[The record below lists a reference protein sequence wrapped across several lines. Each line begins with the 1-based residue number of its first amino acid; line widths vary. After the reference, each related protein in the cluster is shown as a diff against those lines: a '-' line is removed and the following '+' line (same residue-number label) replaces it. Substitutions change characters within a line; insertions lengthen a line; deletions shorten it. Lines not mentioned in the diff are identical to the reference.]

1 MTIGLTGG
9 IGSGKS
15 IVSKVIETMGYI
27 VFNSDL
33 ESKHLM
39 NKDPVIIDG
48 LVLLFGKE
56 IYLNGILNKELLAKI
71 IFSDDAARIL
81 VNKLIHPR
89 VRDTFDIFASKQPNG
104 IAFNE
109 AAILFET
116 GANESFDKTVLVTSP
131 KELRI
136 SRIMSRDNLSEEDV
150 EARMSKQW
158 TDNEKISLADFIIIN
173 DESIPLIVQVE
184 AIVNQLISV

>member
-1 MTIGLTGG
+1 MNIGITGG

-15 IVSKVIETMGYI
+15 IVSKVIETMGYL
-27 VFNSDL
+27 VFNSDA
-33 ESKHLM
+33 ESKQLA
-39 NKDPVIIDG
+39 NEDPFIIDG

-56 IYLNGILNKELLAKI
+56 IYLNGILNKEMLAKI
-71 IFSDDAARIL
+71 IFSDDAARIS

-89 VRDTFDIFASKQPNG
+89 VRDTFDIFASKQLSG

-131 KELRI
+131 KELRVA
-136 SRIMSRDNLSEEDV
+136 RIMSRDNVSEEDV
-150 EARMSKQW
+150 EARISKQW
-158 TDNEKISLADFIIIN
+158 TDNEKLSLADFVIIN
-173 DESIPLIVQVE
+173 DENIPLIVQVE